1 VIGLGIGALLGGVRL
16 VVVQTESMA
25 PTLRAGDALLVVPV
39 APERVQV
46 GEIVV
51 VRRTVPYGRTTVVAH
66 RVVAVRPGPEF
77 VTQGDANPQPDPGTV
92 SGRALVGRVVGRLPG
107 VGRGLLWLQRQ
118 SLALVLLLVG
128 VGLLALSLTADRSRR
143 CPRCGALWSDGPG
156 GEGRSDAPHP
166 A

>member
-1 VIGLGIGALLGGVRL
+1 MLFR
-16 VVVQTESMA
+16 S
-25 PTLRAGDALLVVPV
+25 
-39 APERVQV
+39 
-46 GEIVV
+46 
-51 VRRTVPYGRTTVVAH
+51 
-66 RVVAVRPGPEF
+66 
-77 VTQGDANPQPDPGTV
+77 GDANPQPDPGTV
-92 SGRALVGRVVGRLPG
+92 SGRALIGRVVWRLPG